1 MMRAVFLRRRKLG
14 RTSCREIAGYMRN
27 LAVVCRAGQ
36 PEPVIRHAGPV
47 YMFRWGTTHTFFQG
61 NQDVVCVNTP
71 ASIHWCAD
79 KKRGRLEMQVAG
91 VPVPHTWASWGEW
104 SDSDAFNRGSAVILR
119 PSRHSRG
126 RHVYVVAPGQPV
138 PVIPWEILQDCY
150 ISHKIDKIAEY
161 RVFVCQNRVAWV
173 ANKTPGNPDDVAWNV
188 AQGGRFDNVRWGE
201 WPLRVVD
208 AALGAARVSG
218 TDFSGVDVMVDAE
231 GRPYVLEV
239 NSAPSQTSEYRQR
252 CVAEC
257 FDYIVENGKQHFDTP
272 SIISNW
278 KDVIHPAVRGM
289 SDER

>member
-1 MMRAVFLRRRKLG
+1 
-14 RTSCREIAGYMRN
+14 
-27 LAVVCRAGQ
+27 
-36 PEPVIRHAGPV
+36 
-47 YMFRWGTTHTFFQG
+47 
-61 NQDVVCVNTP
+61 
-71 ASIHWCAD
+71 
-79 KKRGRLEMQVAG
+79 MQEAG
-91 VPVPHTWASWGEW
+91 VPVPATYTAPNQISNDDC
-104 SDSDAFNRGSAVILR
+104 DSGIVIR
-119 PSRHSRG
+119 PG
-126 RHVYVVAPGQPV
+126 RHAQGRNLYVTYGYDRLVTKLRELNYGDGNYYLSALIEKV
-138 PVIPWEILQDCY
+138 
-150 ISHKIDKIAEY
+150 AEY

-188 AQGGRFDNVRWGE
+188 TQGGRFDSVRWGM
-201 WPLRVVD
+201 WPMRVVE
-208 AALGAARVSG
+208 AALHAARVSG